1 MSGSI
6 GQFAIRTAIVVAAVI
21 ITFGVALLLVD
32 SFVEARIEQLQAT
45 IKASTKIGGKQFW
58 SKIEEELEKQSDTKA
73 DLSPEKKQKLLA
85 EIRVLSNRWR
95 PFIQEVITV
104 ASPDAKEP
112 AKQ

>member
-6 GQFAIRTAIVVAAVI
+6 GQFAIKTATVAVAVI
-21 ITFGVALLLVD
+21 ITFGVAVLLVD

-45 IKASTKIGGKQFW
+45 INASTKIGGKQFW
-58 SKIEEELEKQSDTKA
+58 SKIEDELEKQSDPKA

-85 EIRVLSNRWR
+85 QIRVLSNRWR
-95 PFIQEVITV
+95 PFIQEGIAV

-112 AKQ
+112 ARQ